1 MSHVH
6 WWLVGLSFLMG
17 LVLTSA
23 LILRP
28 AKGPSLLEASV
39 GSAKVG
45 LAEPSGPPPTTLEW
59 PTAQLTDAAALFS
72 ATVPVAEDSVAS
84 SAPVAE
90 EAEATP
96 SPVADEGPVPA
107 EAPAVEGPVAT
118 ELSTTREPSWTRPV
132 PPVPPKE
139 APPAAPAPARKAPPS
154 ENASPVN
161 APPAKKAPPAKAP
174 PGKRPRP
181 AKGAPAKRPKLPY
194 APYGPGS
201 ARATLEGGGPSG
213 WLVKG
218 RSDTRLFYTPDD
230 PAYHLTVAQ
239 VWFKDEQA
247 AVRAA
252 FTPWRNS
259 SRRK

>member
-6 WWLVGLSFLMG
+6 WWLVGLSFVMG
-17 LVLTSA
+17 LVLTSV

-28 AKGPSLLEASV
+28 PKGSSLLEQSV
-39 GSAKVG
+39 GAAMAG
-45 LAEPSGPPPTTLEW
+45 ATERPGPL
-59 PTAQLTDAAALFS
+59 PTALESPTVQIADAVELLS
-72 ATVPVAEDSVAS
+72 ATVPAAEQAPVVEDSMTTDFP
-84 SAPVAE
+84 APHE
-90 EAEATP
+90 WP
-96 SPVADEGPVPA
+96 STMG
-107 EAPAVEGPVAT
+107 
-118 ELSTTREPSWTRPV
+118 PV
-132 PPVPPKE
+132 PPVPSREVPPAE
-139 APPAAPAPARKAPPS
+139 APPAKK
-154 ENASPVN
+154 
-161 APPAKKAPPAKAP
+161 APPAKAPPAKAPPAKAP

-201 ARATLEGGGPSG
+201 ARATPEGGGPSG
-213 WLVKG
+213 WSVKG

-230 PAYHLTVAQ
+230 PVYHLTVAQ